1 MLKEEKSKDLVTS
14 LSDMN
19 SDDYESSDE
28 DNSGTEETY
37 GKEETD
43 QLKIVGG
50 KNSIRRVAKLRVS
63 TDQLL
68 LELAFFITI
77 NQSS

>member
-1 MLKEEKSKDLVTS
+1 MLKEEKSKDLLTS
-14 LSDMN
+14 LSDID
-19 SDDYESSDE
+19 SDDYESSDL

-37 GKEETD
+37 GNEETD

-50 KNSIRRVAKLRVS
+50 KNSIRRVAKLS

-68 LELAFFITI
+68 LELEFFITI
-77 NQSS
+77 NQYS